1 MLNSAKK
8 LILCANNN
16 SLTAGLWHGT
26 KLQNYA
32 VFSNRDQDYTAF
44 SEYLTQQPNT
54 NIYLI
59 VDAVEEDYR
68 LESLPHTSGRAR
80 VEIIE
85 RKLNQFN
92 RSSIFRAAHFINRST
107 DKRKDDNFLFVALS
121 NADSLQGW
129 LDAIQAN
136 QSPLVGVYLLPMMS
150 QVIVRQMKLMAP
162 HILLCEQ
169 LPSGFRQT
177 YLHNGR
183 LRMSRLVPMVDVKPN
198 QLAYFYLVEIEK
210 TRLYLMSQRLINSE
224 TPLQM
229 VLPALDNSHHEI
241 AKSISQDQGL
251 ECKTVDILAYAKNV
265 RMDSTLVKANPELL
279 HMQLL
284 ANGNVPDNLAPAAYS
299 KIHNL
304 NNTRRIVQIATA
316 FIVAVGVLLA
326 GFYLWQG
333 KKQKDQLQSIAAQTA
348 EQQHLYSE
356 VSQDFPAA
364 PIPSNELK
372 VAAELVQVIRKNSQT
387 PAQLMQILSGA
398 CETSPEIT
406 LNRIRW
412 VRSAT
417 DDIKDEA
424 SSDSAAANQS
434 QTSIVNTINDPTNL
448 LQIGFVNADIKG
460 FSGDYR
466 AALNTVSQFVNK
478 LRENPAVD
486 HVVILQEPVNVSSLA
501 NLQGSTTDE
510 NTAERPPAAFK
521 LKVVLKSTTNPVM
534 NNAPINNSPTINI
547 PAGGGAR

>member
-44 SEYLTQQPNT
+44 SEYLVQQPNT

-92 RSSIFRAAHFINRST
+92 RSSIFRAAHFINRSP

-316 FIVAVGVLLA
+316 FIVAIGVLLA

-372 VAAELVQVIRKNSQT
+372 VAAELVQVIRKNGQT

-424 SSDSAAANQS
+424 SSDSAVANQS
-434 QTSIVNTINDPTNL
+434 QTSVVNANVDPTNL

-478 LRENPAVD
+478 LRQNPAVD
-486 HVVILQEPVNVSSLA
+486 QVVILQEPVNVSSLA

-521 LKVVLKSTTNPVM
+521 LKIVLKNTTNSVM
-534 NNAPINNSPTINI
+534 NNALINNSPTINI

>member
-8 LILCANNN
+8 LILCANNH
-16 SLTAGLWHGT
+16 SLTAGIWHGT

-32 VFSNRDQDYTAF
+32 VFNNHDQDYTAF
-44 SEYLTQQPNT
+44 SEYLTQQPNI

-68 LESLPHTSGRAR
+68 LESLPHTAGRAR

-92 RSSIFRAAHFINRST
+92 RSSVFRAAHFINRST

-136 QSPLVGVYLLPMMS
+136 QSPLVGVYLLPMIS
-150 QVIVRQMKLMAP
+150 QVVVRQMKLMAP

-183 LRMSRLVPMVDVKPN
+183 LRMSRLVPMVNIKAN
-198 QLAYFYLVEIEK
+198 QLAYFYLVEVEK

-224 TPLQM
+224 TALQM
-229 VLPALDNSHHEI
+229 VLPAFDNSHHEI

-251 ECKTVDILAYAKNV
+251 ECKTVDILAYAKNI
-265 RMDSTLVKANPELL
+265 RIDASLVKDNPELL

-284 ANGNVPDNLAPAAYS
+284 ANGHVPDNLAPATYS

-304 NNTRRIVQIATA
+304 NKTRRILQVATMA
-316 FIVAVGVLLA
+316 IVIIGVLFA

-333 KKQKDQLQSIAAQTA
+333 KVQKNQLRAIAAQTA
-348 EQQHLYSE
+348 QQQYLYNE
-356 VSQDFPAA
+356 VAQNFPAA
-364 PIPSNELK
+364 PIASTELK
-372 VAAELVQVIRKNSQT
+372 VAAELLQVIKKNSQT
-387 PAQLMQILSGA
+387 PAQFMQILSGA
-398 CETSPEIT
+398 CEYLPEIT

-424 SSDSAAANQS
+424 SSDSATLNPSGQAVV
-434 QTSIVNTINDPTNL
+434 VNTNSDPTNL
-448 LQIGFVNADIKG
+448 LQIGFVNAEIKG

-466 AALNTVSQFVNK
+466 AALNTVSQFVSK

-486 HVVILQEPVNVSSLA
+486 HVTILQEPVNVSSLA

-510 NTAERPPAAFK
+510 SATERPPAAFK
-521 LKVVLKSTTNPVM
+521 LKIVLKNTVQ
-534 NNAPINNSPTINI
+534 SPSNGD
-547 PAGGGAR
+547 AS